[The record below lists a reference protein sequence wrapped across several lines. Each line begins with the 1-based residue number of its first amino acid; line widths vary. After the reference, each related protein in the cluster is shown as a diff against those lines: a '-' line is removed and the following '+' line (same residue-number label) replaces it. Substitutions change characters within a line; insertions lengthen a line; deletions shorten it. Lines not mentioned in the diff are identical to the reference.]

1 MHKHQRLLIFS
12 MLALI
17 FVIIISMG
25 ATRVVHAVG
34 FDNSNG
40 NSGGGWGGLPD
51 PPGDGGGGPGTIEG
65 PGHSGQ
71 PGGPP

>member
-1 MHKHQRLLIFS
+1 MQRHQRLFIFGMITLLLIMVISLGFS
-12 MLALI
+12 HT
-17 FVIIISMG
+17 VY
-25 ATRVVHAVG
+25 AVG

-40 NSGGGWGGLPD
+40 NSGGGWGGLP
-51 PPGDGGGGPGTIEG
+51 PAPGDGGGGEGTVKG